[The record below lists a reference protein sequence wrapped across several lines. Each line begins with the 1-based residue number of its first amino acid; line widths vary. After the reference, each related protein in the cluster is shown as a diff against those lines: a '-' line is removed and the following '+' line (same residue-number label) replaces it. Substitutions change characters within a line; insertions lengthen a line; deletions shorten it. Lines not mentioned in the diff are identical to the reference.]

1 MKLIFIF
8 SFHSDLST
16 NHLST
21 LHKDTFR
28 GLTHLTSLDLSK
40 NHLDFLPNDLLLDLD
55 SLSNLWVVFSFT
67 INVKTNVNRLKN
79 NSFLIFY
86 MWWYVKAFAREQ
98 VGKTWSST
106 VLKTEKLEDSWR
118 QPESTVIVVTWTL
131 SVDLSHQRWDLS
143 CCHSSFHCLLS
154 VSPH

>member
-1 MKLIFIF
+1 MNLKNIPATQSIPNDISHMYVKIDYTFERGETHFIPIF
-8 SFHSDLST
+8 SKFFYRDLST

-67 INVKTNVNRLKN
+67 IYEKQ
-79 NSFLIFY
+79 SLI
-86 MWWYVKAFAREQ
+86 
-98 VGKTWSST
+98 
-106 VLKTEKLEDSWR
+106 D
-118 QPESTVIVVTWTL
+118 
-131 SVDLSHQRWDLS
+131 
-143 CCHSSFHCLLS
+143 
-154 VSPH
+154 